1 MNDLEKA
8 IKTLR
13 RLRDIQGDSCNTNDT
28 YMIGMYNGLEVALS
42 VLEDRDGDFKECKND
57 IIDKNKV
64 ENLNKFSTLGE
75 IPIDIETNTTL
86 DEKGN
91 KRNVIIF
98 KP

>member
-1 MNDLEKA
+1 MASN
-8 IKTLR
+8 
-13 RLRDIQGDSCNTNDT
+13 
-28 YMIGMYNGLEVALS
+28 
-42 VLEDRDGDFKECKND
+42 
-57 IIDKNKV
+57 
-64 ENLNKFSTLGE
+64 NKFSTLGE

>member
-1 MNDLEKA
+1 MMNDLEKA

-57 IIDKNKV
+57 IID
-64 ENLNKFSTLGE
+64 
-75 IPIDIETNTTL
+75 IETNTTL
-86 DEKGN
+86 DEKGTEQ
-91 KRNVIIF
+91 KAIIF